1 MRRTIVAAGI
11 AAVTA
16 ATATTA
22 RAQAT
27 PDQVTPAQ
35 VTRAQAT
42 PAPATPAQATPE
54 EARPA
59 APPAAPLTAG
69 WQDGFVIQSPNGDNR
84 LVIGLTA
91 QTDGRFVLDDAS
103 PIVDTFIIR
112 KARPTLSGRVAKYF
126 EFKVMPD
133 FGNGTATLL
142 DAYFDVRFSS
152 KFRVRNGKDKTP
164 GGYEL
169 ALGDP
174 YLPFPERMLASS
186 LVPNRDIG
194 FQVMGDLSPRLSYA
208 AGVFNGVTDGTSS
221 TADADSNSG
230 KDVAGRVVWQPFR
243 STKSPAGALNGLG
256 FHVGG
261 GVGRQIGTLPSF
273 RTSSGLSYFSYVT
286 GAAAAGYRRRI
297 SPAVFYYYKS
307 FGGFAEYARST
318 QPISRSN
325 SHADMVNQGWGVT
338 GSYVLTGEP
347 ASERGVRPRHNFDPS
362 TGNWGALQ
370 LLARYSQLRV
380 DSGAFAAQFA
390 SASASQKASAFTIA
404 ANWYPSSYLKYYA
417 TFERTSF
424 DGGAAR
430 PTENLI
436 LFRAQVAF

>member
-1 MRRTIVAAGI
+1 MRWTIVAAGI
-11 AAVTA
+11 AVVTA
-16 ATATTA
+16 ATATPV

-27 PDQVTPAQ
+27 PEP
-35 VTRAQAT
+35 
-42 PAPATPAQATPE
+42 
-54 EARPA
+54 
-59 APPAAPLTAG
+59 PPAAPFTAG
-69 WQDGFVIQSPNGDNR
+69 WQDGFVLQSPDGDNR

-91 QTDGRFVLDDAS
+91 QIDGRFALDDES
-103 PIVDTFIIR
+103 PVIDTFIIR

-133 FGNGTATLL
+133 FGNGTAALL
-142 DAYFDVRFSS
+142 DAYFDIRFSS
-152 KFRVRNGKDKTP
+152 KLRVRNGKDKTP

-174 YLPFPERMLASS
+174 YLPFPERMLVSS
-186 LVPNRDIG
+186 LVPNRDVG
-194 FQVMGDLSPRLSYA
+194 FQLLGDLSPRLSYA
-208 AGVFNGVTDGTSS
+208 AGVFNGVPDGTSS

-261 GVGRQIGTLPSF
+261 GLGRQTGTLGSF
-273 RTSSGLSYFSYVT
+273 RTSSGLSYFSYAT
-286 GAAAAGYRRRI
+286 GAAAAGQRRRI

-318 QPISRSN
+318 QAISRS
-325 SHADMVNQGWGVT
+325 STDADVANQGWGVT
-338 GSYVLTGEP
+338 GSYVLTGET
-347 ASERGVRPRHNFDPS
+347 ASDRGVRPRHNFDPS

-370 LLARYSQLRV
+370 LLARYSRLCV
-380 DSGAFAAQFA
+380 DSAVFTDGFAAATA
-390 SASASQKASAFTIA
+390 SRKAGAFTIA
-404 ANWYPSSYLKYYA
+404 ANWYPTAFLKYYA

-436 LFRAQVAF
+436 LFRAQLAF